1 MNWVFTYPFLFLA
14 RITSYI
20 MEYNFKGEIEMDR
33 RELLITKE
41 NLIFTRVYYLKVL
54 NKSMNNYLNG
64 KVTKKEIEPLINKL
78 DDVMKMVNY
87 NLNLTERQLKLM

>member
-1 MNWVFTYPFLFLA
+1 
-14 RITSYI
+14 
-20 MEYNFKGEIEMDR
+20 MEYIFKGEIEMDR

-78 DDVMKMVNY
+78 DDVMKTINY
-87 NLNLTERQLKLM
+87 NLNLTERQLKIM

>member
-1 MNWVFTYPFLFLA
+1 
-14 RITSYI
+14 
-20 MEYNFKGEIEMDR
+20 MDR

-64 KVTKKEIEPLINKL
+64 KVTKKEMEPLINKL
-78 DDVMKMVNY
+78 DEVMKTINY

>member
-1 MNWVFTYPFLFLA
+1 
-14 RITSYI
+14 
-20 MEYNFKGEIEMDR
+20 MDR

>member
-1 MNWVFTYPFLFLA
+1 
-14 RITSYI
+14 

-78 DDVMKMVNY
+78 DDVMKTINY

>member
-1 MNWVFTYPFLFLA
+1 
-14 RITSYI
+14 
-20 MEYNFKGEIEMDR
+20 MDR

-64 KVTKKEIEPLINKL
+64 KVTKKEMEPLINKL
-78 DDVMKMVNY
+78 DDVMKTINY

>member
-1 MNWVFTYPFLFLA
+1 
-14 RITSYI
+14 
-20 MEYNFKGEIEMDR
+20 MEYIFKGEIEMDR

-64 KVTKKEIEPLINKL
+64 KVTKKEMEPLINKL
-78 DDVMKMVNY
+78 DEVMKTINY

>member
-1 MNWVFTYPFLFLA
+1 
-14 RITSYI
+14 
-20 MEYNFKGEIEMDR
+20 MDR

-78 DDVMKMVNY
+78 DDVMKMINY
-87 NLNLTERQLKLM
+87 NLNLTEQQLKLM

>member
-1 MNWVFTYPFLFLA
+1 
-14 RITSYI
+14 

>member
-1 MNWVFTYPFLFLA
+1 
-14 RITSYI
+14 
-20 MEYNFKGEIEMDR
+20 MEYIFKGEIEMDR
-33 RELLITKE
+33 RELLIVKE
-41 NLIFTRVYYLKVL
+41 KLIFTRVYYLKVL

-78 DDVMKMVNY
+78 DDVMKTINY

>member
-1 MNWVFTYPFLFLA
+1 
-14 RITSYI
+14 
-20 MEYNFKGEIEMDR
+20 MDR

-41 NLIFTRVYYLKVL
+41 NLIFTRVHYLKVL

-78 DDVMKMVNY
+78 DDVMKMINY
-87 NLNLTERQLKLM
+87 NLNLTEQQLKLM

>member
-1 MNWVFTYPFLFLA
+1 
-14 RITSYI
+14 
-20 MEYNFKGEIEMDR
+20 MDR
-33 RELLITKE
+33 RELLIAKE

-64 KVTKKEIEPLINKL
+64 KVTKKEMEPLINKL
-78 DDVMKMVNY
+78 DEVMKTINY

>member
-1 MNWVFTYPFLFLA
+1 
-14 RITSYI
+14 
-20 MEYNFKGEIEMDR
+20 MDR

-78 DDVMKMVNY
+78 DDVMKMINY

>member
-1 MNWVFTYPFLFLA
+1 
-14 RITSYI
+14 
-20 MEYNFKGEIEMDR
+20 MDR

-78 DDVMKMVNY
+78 DDVMKTINY

>member
-1 MNWVFTYPFLFLA
+1 
-14 RITSYI
+14 

-87 NLNLTERQLKLM
+87 NLNLTEQQLKLM